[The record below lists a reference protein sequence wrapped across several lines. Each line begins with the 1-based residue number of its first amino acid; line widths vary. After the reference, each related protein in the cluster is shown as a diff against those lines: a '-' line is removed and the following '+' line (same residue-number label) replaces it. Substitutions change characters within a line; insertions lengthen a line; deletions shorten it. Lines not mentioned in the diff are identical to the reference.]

1 MTSKKRILFVN
12 DEMEMGGVAR
22 VLNTLMANLP
32 EDKYE
37 IDCLV
42 LHKTGLL
49 LNEIPSNVKV
59 IGGNS
64 FFRTVDQPLAEIV
77 KKFDISSILSKL
89 RLLIY
94 MKTGLI
100 KKKITKER
108 EVLDQHPYD
117 IEVAAKEG
125 FCTIFTAFG
134 KSKKKINWVLTDYSV
149 CNYSKRHMN
158 LVKESLKYIDLN
170 IADSKQAIEAYK
182 HVFEI
187 DNGISIHNLMDV
199 DRIKKDMIENKIEIS
214 EGINI
219 VSVARFHFQK
229 SIDRLINAHKYVID
243 KGIHHNLYLVG
254 GGELEE
260 KLRKQVFD
268 LNLTTVHFLG
278 YMKNPYGLINQCD
291 LFVLPS
297 LYEGF
302 ATVINE
308 SLIAQTPVLST
319 LVSGVDEQIID
330 PNYGYIVENNQEA
343 LNEGLYNALKD
354 YDRLKEMKEYLKGY
368 DYPNEKI
375 LSEFIEVF

>member
-1 MTSKKRILFVN
+1 
-12 DEMEMGGVAR
+12 
-22 VLNTLMANLP
+22 
-32 EDKYE
+32 
-37 IDCLV
+37 
-42 LHKTGLL
+42 
-49 LNEIPSNVKV
+49 
-59 IGGNS
+59 
-64 FFRTVDQPLAEIV
+64 
-77 KKFDISSILSKL
+77 
-89 RLLIY
+89 
-94 MKTGLI
+94 
-100 KKKITKER
+100 
-108 EVLDQHPYD
+108 
-117 IEVAAKEG
+117 
-125 FCTIFTAFG
+125 
-134 KSKKKINWVLTDYSV
+134 
-149 CNYSKRHMN
+149 
-158 LVKESLKYIDLN
+158 
-170 IADSKQAIEAYK
+170 
-182 HVFEI
+182 
-187 DNGISIHNLMDV
+187 
-199 DRIKKDMIENKIEIS
+199 MIENKIEIS